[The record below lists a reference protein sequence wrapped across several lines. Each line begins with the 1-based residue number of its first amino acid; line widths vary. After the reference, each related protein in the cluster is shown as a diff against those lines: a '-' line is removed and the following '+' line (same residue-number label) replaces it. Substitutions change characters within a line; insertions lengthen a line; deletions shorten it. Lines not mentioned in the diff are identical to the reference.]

1 VKFEYGLLIIESR
14 RAALLIKRL
23 SKNRATR
30 LLEYIGVP
38 VFVGLLL
45 FAFYLLLSTL
55 AANILSQ
62 TVRQAESSLPIQSY
76 LLIPGVNPFVPLVYG
91 LIGLV
96 VAVSVHEVSHGV
108 VAWRE
113 NINVEGAGVILFLII
128 PLGAFVRPS
137 ETQIETSGFG
147 PKMGVFTAGIA
158 SNMILAA
165 ITLGLLVGVIMPTV
179 HIVPAASTGVAVYS
193 VEANSPAQHA
203 GLRPGDV
210 IKQIQGYLVP
220 NTTVL
225 SRLEAT
231 VLRPGENVSVTLAD
245 GRVLYAVLT
254 SSPYNRSVALLG
266 FIPFEPQATLDA
278 WKHPSSLLVYFVPA
292 SLVPTPLSPNTQS
305 IYTSSIPGWFVLSNT
320 LFWLW
325 WININLA
332 VFNALPATP
341 LDGGQVV
348 REVFYRIYRSKQK
361 AESATAL
368 LSALVFGLILMLI
381 ILPRAF

>member
-1 VKFEYGLLIIESR
+1 MKFEYGLLIIESR